1 LSSDRKRCSRYRR
14 TRWISA
20 WYSEVS
26 RIRPLS
32 FVYGN
37 CLLGSSGP
45 WALFVLESYNYATL
59 SRERKAERFGQLLA
73 ALESVEADLQVIR
86 VGRVWDSAG
95 YADSLERDYRGPH
108 REAHSRYV
116 EEQRSALGRDRAS
129 SPAVYLAV
137 SLLPPERDVRSF
149 VSSLVE
155 HRPRELRSAL
165 REALHWSD
173 RRTLSV
179 SELERLRV
187 RADGAHERVAAFIA
201 ARPARTPEVQWLVRR
216 GFCRALGD
224 PVVDGLHAPQ
234 ALIFERNGTAALAP
248 LEADV
253 MRWCESYVEHR
264 GRLLRIES
272 ELGVS
277 WQAHLVTGALPERAT
292 FPSAR
297 LELMFSPPESL
308 TFPIDLALT
317 ARFLPNDL
325 AMRLVRR
332 RVQDADEIA
341 RAEAVGDQG
350 ISDRGYDRTQEAR
363 DLLSYL
369 QSASHPPLLRA
380 ALAIAVAAR
389 TEEELERRV
398 EACRR
403 AYGEVCL
410 HRPLGDQLRLF
421 MHHLPGQRGA
431 VRGYDEVLVSEQV
444 AAMMP
449 LATHAVGSRR
459 GFHLGHTL
467 SGSRHPVRFN
477 LREGSDNDRNA
488 AILSLGALGSG
499 KTTLDQKLAYEAF
512 LLGAR
517 VIDCDPKGDHRMHE
531 LDEVAPHV
539 ETLALRG
546 ERALRGMLD
555 PLRVAPAHMRHDAT
569 VSFLCDLLPARAE
582 ATWETAV
589 VKAVDAVLRRSNEPT
604 SFEVVRALLD
614 GDDVDRQVAKTL
626 SVYAGAGLT
635 QLGFADPNVRLPQVG
650 TRQVT
655 YVPIRDLPAP
665 QPGVTR
671 GEYSPLERVG
681 EQIVRLIAMF
691 AMQLMSE
698 ERARLKVFS
707 FDEGWRLLGD
717 PVGRMLLASLQRMGR
732 SELAVPII
740 STQLVSDTLLDGR
753 DWVESLIGATFV
765 FGLRSEKEA
774 ERALG
779 LLGLDVDDRA
789 LRDRLLEFDSGR
801 CLMRDHQGRVEAV
814 QVEVLAPRLLRAFST
829 TPAT

>member
-1 LSSDRKRCSRYRR
+1 
-14 TRWISA
+14 
-20 WYSEVS
+20 
-26 RIRPLS
+26 
-32 FVYGN
+32 
-37 CLLGSSGP
+37 
-45 WALFVLESYNYATL
+45 
-59 SRERKAERFGQLLA
+59 
-73 ALESVEADLQVIR
+73 
-86 VGRVWDSAG
+86 
-95 YADSLERDYRGPH
+95 
-108 REAHSRYV
+108 
-116 EEQRSALGRDRAS
+116 
-129 SPAVYLAV
+129 
-137 SLLPPERDVRSF
+137 

-789 LRDRLLEFDSGR
+789 LRDRLLDFDSGR

>member
-1 LSSDRKRCSRYRR
+1 M
-14 TRWISA
+14 
-20 WYSEVS
+20 
-26 RIRPLS
+26 
-32 FVYGN
+32 
-37 CLLGSSGP
+37 
-45 WALFVLESYNYATL
+45 
-59 SRERKAERFGQLLA
+59 
-73 ALESVEADLQVIR
+73 
-86 VGRVWDSAG
+86 
-95 YADSLERDYRGPH
+95 
-108 REAHSRYV
+108 
-116 EEQRSALGRDRAS
+116 
-129 SPAVYLAV
+129 
-137 SLLPPERDVRSF
+137 
-149 VSSLVE
+149 SSLVE

>member
-1 LSSDRKRCSRYRR
+1 
-14 TRWISA
+14 
-20 WYSEVS
+20 
-26 RIRPLS
+26 
-32 FVYGN
+32 
-37 CLLGSSGP
+37 
-45 WALFVLESYNYATL
+45 
-59 SRERKAERFGQLLA
+59 
-73 ALESVEADLQVIR
+73 
-86 VGRVWDSAG
+86 
-95 YADSLERDYRGPH
+95 
-108 REAHSRYV
+108 
-116 EEQRSALGRDRAS
+116 
-129 SPAVYLAV
+129 
-137 SLLPPERDVRSF
+137 

>member
-1 LSSDRKRCSRYRR
+1 M
-14 TRWISA
+14 
-20 WYSEVS
+20 
-26 RIRPLS
+26 
-32 FVYGN
+32 
-37 CLLGSSGP
+37 
-45 WALFVLESYNYATL
+45 
-59 SRERKAERFGQLLA
+59 
-73 ALESVEADLQVIR
+73 
-86 VGRVWDSAG
+86 
-95 YADSLERDYRGPH
+95 
-108 REAHSRYV
+108 
-116 EEQRSALGRDRAS
+116 
-129 SPAVYLAV
+129 
-137 SLLPPERDVRSF
+137 
-149 VSSLVE
+149 SSLVE

-789 LRDRLLEFDSGR
+789 LRDRLLDFDSGR